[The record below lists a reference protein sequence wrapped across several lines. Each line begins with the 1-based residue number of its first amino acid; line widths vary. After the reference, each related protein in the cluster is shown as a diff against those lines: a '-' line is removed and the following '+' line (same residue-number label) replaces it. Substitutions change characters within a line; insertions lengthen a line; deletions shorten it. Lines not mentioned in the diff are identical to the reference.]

1 VDRLDAMQAFVT
13 AVDSGSLAAAAR
25 RLGRSPASI
34 TRAVALVEQ
43 RTRAQL
49 LRRTTRSLKLT
60 PAGERFLAA
69 CRTILATLAEAE
81 QQLGTAEDAPHGTLV
96 VTAPALF
103 GRRYVLPVIEGLHAA
118 HRELAIELLL
128 LDRVVN
134 LVDEGVDAAVRIG
147 HLPDSALVAVR
158 VGEIHRVVCASPGY
172 LARAKRSPR
181 APADLRDH
189 DCIAVTPLVPT
200 AQWSFAGRQAVRV
213 QPRLRV
219 NTADAALALAA
230 ADRGVTCVLS
240 YQADEYL
247 ADGRLRRLLAAF
259 EPPPL
264 PVHVLHPAGHAA
276 KLRAFVAAAVPH
288 LRCVLATARRR

>member
-1 VDRLDAMQAFVT
+1 MDRLDAMQAFVT
-13 AVDSGSLAAAAR
+13 AADSGSLAAAAR

-81 QQLGTAEDAPHGTLV
+81 KLGADDAPHGTLV

-103 GRRYVLPVIEGLHAA
+103 GRRYVLPVVEELHTA

-128 LDRVVN
+128 LDRIVN

-172 LARAKRSPR
+172 LARAKRTPR
-181 APADLRDH
+181 TPAELRDH
-189 DCIAVTPLVPT
+189 ECIAVTPLVPT
-200 AQWSFAGRQAVRV
+200 AQWSFAGRHAVRV
-213 QPRLRV
+213 APRLRV
-219 NTADAALALAA
+219 NSADAALALAA
-230 ADRGVTCVLS
+230 ADRGITCVLS
-240 YQADEYL
+240 YQADDYF
-247 ADGRLRRLLAAF
+247 ADGRLRRLLVPF

-264 PVHVLHPAGHAA
+264 PVHVVHPAGHAA

-288 LRCVLATARRR
+288 LRRVLAIARRR